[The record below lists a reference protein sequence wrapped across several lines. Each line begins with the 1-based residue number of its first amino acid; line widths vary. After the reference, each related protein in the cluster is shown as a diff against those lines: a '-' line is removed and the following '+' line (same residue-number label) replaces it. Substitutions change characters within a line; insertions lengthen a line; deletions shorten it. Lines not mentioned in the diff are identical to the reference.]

1 MNPMTIAVI
10 VLGLVLLG
18 LLGWLLSLRTQE
30 QKKSATLETQMS
42 ELRRDL
48 LNLSTSLSTSQARS
62 HEKVENLAGTVAT
75 RLEAVSAAV
84 QKGVRDSAE
93 VTSQITSQA
102 QAAMSNELK
111 NTREQISQIQNQLGQ
126 VQEAGQ
132 AMHDTATKL
141 ENILGGAKNRGTFG
155 ETTLERL
162 LEDSLPPSQYTLQYG
177 FRSGKTAD
185 AVIHLR
191 DKKIMAI
198 DSKFP
203 LDAFQRLE
211 VEDEQTQKE
220 ARRDFVNA
228 VKKHA
233 DSIAEKYIVPD
244 ESTLELALM
253 FVPSESVY
261 YELLRSTDSN
271 KLAVDAYCRAR
282 KIIAVSPNTLYA
294 HLSVIAMGL
303 RGMQIEENA
312 KRLSANLDGLR
323 KHLDNFTEPFEKLG
337 KHLNNAQQSYAEAE
351 KRLDK
356 ATNTLDNLLNSGEM
370 RQLELQDEQG
380 ALTLPAAKKTSA

>member
-1 MNPMTIAVI
+1 MTPMAMVAVVI
-10 VLGLVLLG
+10 G
-18 LLGWLLSLRTQE
+18 LLLAGLMGWLLLRNTQD
-30 QKKSATLETQMS
+30 QRRNLALETQMN

-48 LNLSTSLSTSQARS
+48 LTLSTTQAQS
-62 HEKVENLAGTVAT
+62 AAKMETIAGTVAT

-84 QKGVRDSAE
+84 QKGAKDSAE

-102 QAAMSNELK
+102 QAAMSQELK

-132 AMHDTATKL
+132 AMHVTATKL

-162 LEDSLPPSQYTLQYG
+162 LEDSLPPSQYTLQYS

-211 VEDEQTQKE
+211 VEDEQSQKE
-220 ARRDFVNA
+220 ARRDFINA
-228 VKKHA
+228 VKRHA

-244 ESTLELALM
+244 ENTLELALM

-261 YELLRSTDSN
+261 YELLRSMDSN
-271 KLAVDAYCRAR
+271 KLAADAYCRSR
-282 KIIAVSPNTLYA
+282 KIVPVSPNTLYA

-323 KHLDNFTEPFEKLG
+323 KHLENFSEPFEKLG
-337 KHLNNAQQSYAEAE
+337 KHLNNAQQSYAEAD

-356 ATNTLDNLLNSGEM
+356 ATNTLDNLLNSGEV

-380 ALTLPAAKKTSA
+380 SLTLPPAVKKTSA

>member
-1 MNPMTIAVI
+1 MTPMAMVVAVI
-10 VLGLVLLG
+10 GLLLLGLV
-18 LLGWLLSLRTQE
+18 GWLLLQNAE
-30 QKKSATLETQMS
+30 DQKKNEALETQMN

-48 LNLSTSLSTSQARS
+48 LGLSTNLSTSQARS
-62 HEKVENLAGTVAT
+62 NEKVENLAGTVAA

-84 QKGVRDSAE
+84 QKGVKDSAE

-102 QAAMSNELK
+102 QAAMSQELK
-111 NTREQISQIQNQLGQ
+111 NTRDQINQIQNQLGQ

-211 VEDEQTQKE
+211 VEDEQSQKE
-220 ARRDFVNA
+220 ARRDFINA
-228 VKKHA
+228 VKRHA

-244 ESTLELALM
+244 ENTLELALM

-271 KLAVDAYCRAR
+271 KLALDAYCRTK
-282 KIIAVSPNTLYA
+282 KIVPVSPNTLYA

-323 KHLDNFTEPFEKLG
+323 KHLDNFSEPFEKLG

-356 ATNTLDNLLNSGEM
+356 ATNTLDNLLNSGEV

-380 ALTLPAAKKTSA
+380 ALTLPAAKKTTA

>member
-1 MNPMTIAVI
+1 MAMVVVI
-10 VLGLVLLG
+10 IGLLLLGLVS
-18 LLGWLLSLRTQE
+18 WLLFQNAQE
-30 QKKSATLETQMS
+30 QKKNAVIETQMN

-48 LNLSTSLSTSQARS
+48 LTLSSNLSTSQARS
-62 HEKVENLAGTVAT
+62 NEKVEGLAGTVAN

-84 QKGVRDSAE
+84 QKGVKDSAE

-102 QAAMSNELK
+102 QAAMSQELK

-132 AMHDTATKL
+132 SMHETATKL

-162 LEDSLPPSQYTLQYG
+162 LEDSLPPSQYSLQYG

-211 VEDEQTQKE
+211 VDDEQSQKE

-228 VKKHA
+228 VKRHA
-233 DSIAEKYIVPD
+233 DSIAEKYVVPD
-244 ESTLELALM
+244 EGTLELALM

-271 KLAVDAYCRAR
+271 KLAVDAYCRTR
-282 KIIAVSPNTLYA
+282 KIVPVSPNTLYA

-312 KRLSANLDGLR
+312 KRLGANLDGLR
-323 KHLDNFTEPFEKLG
+323 KHLDNFAEPFEKLG

-351 KRLDK
+351 KRFDK
-356 ATNTLDNLLNSGEM
+356 ATNTLENLLNSGEV
-370 RQLELQDEQG
+370 RQLELQDDQG
-380 ALTLPAAKKTSA
+380 ALTLPASAKKTSA

>member
-1 MNPMTIAVI
+1 METI
-10 VLGLVLLG
+10 
-18 LLGWLLSLRTQE
+18 
-30 QKKSATLETQMS
+30 
-42 ELRRDL
+42 
-48 LNLSTSLSTSQARS
+48 
-62 HEKVENLAGTVAT
+62 AGTVAS

-84 QKGVRDSAE
+84 QKGVKDSAE

-132 AMHDTATKL
+132 SMHETATKL

-162 LEDSLPPSQYTLQYG
+162 LEDSLPPSQYTLQYS

-185 AVIHLR
+185 AVVHLR
-191 DKKIMAI
+191 DKKLMAI

-211 VEDEQTQKE
+211 AEDEQSQKE
-220 ARRDFVNA
+220 ARTDFVNA

-233 DSIAEKYIVPD
+233 DSIAEKYVVPD
-244 ESTLELALM
+244 EGTLELALM
-253 FVPSESVY
+253 FVPSEAIY
-261 YELLRSTDSN
+261 YELLRSTDSR
-271 KLAVDAYCRAR
+271 KIAVDAYCRTK
-282 KIIAVSPNTLYA
+282 KIVPVSPNTLYA

-323 KHLDNFTEPFEKLG
+323 KHLENFNKPFATLG
-337 KHLNNAQQSYAEAE
+337 THLKNAQLSYNEAE

-356 ATNTLDNLLNSGEM
+356 TTNTLENLLNSGEVH
-370 RQLELQDEQG
+370 QLELEDEQG
-380 ALTLPAAKKTSA
+380 ALTLPPPTAAKKTAG